1 MHDIAEWSHPW
12 HELQR
17 SLAEGFGSH
26 AGGYAAGYPQ
36 TTLKASSLRSAIPPA
51 VSWLVRARTRVRPL
65 VSSGRKITAA

>member
-1 MHDIAEWSHPW
+1 MHDIAKWSHPW

-17 SLAEGFGSH
+17 DLAAGFGAH
-26 AGGYAAGYPQ
+26 AGGYAAGYPH
-36 TTLKASSLRSAIPPA
+36 TTLKASSLRAVPSA